1 VCNSG
6 FLYPCRWYNDFSQ
19 KFATRA
25 PKKCQKKISNL
36 KTLWKMESKIHL
48 QSVFCFKVSRS
59 DTEHICLLYIGTCFR
74 DTFVFRIWQKCLL
87 ILKLFWFSTLLLCV
101 VKRCIKK
108 PKLTSRMWIKHIIIL
123 YKSALSFLKEDPAH
137 MNCENWGNYINGPLN
152 SSITI
157 ITAKLFFIPSKF
169 LVLKR
174 TNLIVTISVL
184 QISG

>member
-59 DTEHICLLYIGTCFR
+59 DTEHFCLLYIGTCFR

-101 VKRCIKK
+101 VKRCIN
-108 PKLTSRMWIKHIIIL
+108 M
-123 YKSALSFLKEDPAH
+123 SFKVKTNVQFFN
-137 MNCENWGNYINGPLN
+137 MKVNY
-152 SSITI
+152 
-157 ITAKLFFIPSKF
+157 KF
-169 LVLKR
+169 LCILCGFKLSR
-174 TNLIVTISVL
+174 RPITEGAI
-184 QISG
+184 